1 MQKSAS
7 SVYRPI
13 AMQFFKDMLETLTEA
28 QRTQAIEFMTYII
41 FCKYWSPGGATR
53 IGYTCGHH

>member
-41 FCKYWSPGGATR
+41 FSSLHIEVVFILAAD
-53 IGYTCGHH
+53 